1 MFRNILIPT
10 DGSPL
15 ATIAVNAGIV
25 FAKESGARVT
35 ILAVTEPFHLF
46 SVEPEQLSGTR
57 EEYEALARKHATEM
71 LTALAHKAEAAGVA
85 CQTAQVS
92 SNEVYRAIIDQAK
105 LKDADLIIMASHGR
119 SGVGSLMLGS
129 VAAKVLAHSTIPVL
143 IYRAKK

>member
-15 ATIAVNAGIV
+15 ATIAVDAGIA
-25 FAKESGARVT
+25 FAREASAKVT

-46 SVEPEQLSGTR
+46 SVDPEQVSGTR
-57 EEYEALARKHATEM
+57 YEYEALASKHAAEM
-71 LTALAHKAEAAGVA
+71 LAALARKAEAEGVA
-85 CQTAQVS
+85 CQTEQVS
-92 SNEVYRAIIDQAK
+92 SHEVYRAIIDQATH
-105 LKDADLIIMASHGR
+105 KDADLIIMASHGR
-119 SGVGSLMLGS
+119 GGVGSLMLGS